1 MSTKAQQDFQFSLSE
16 TLNGF
21 IELIITS
28 RLRWLFKCH
37 PQAKAYKST
46 PNVSEQ
52 EELNLHQSGL
62 PFRQISALLLLHPH
76 IFILLL
82 SVLLLCWEI
91 SPFSWLIHRWGLPQ
105 SAWAAQLIEL
115 SCTEHTLS
123 LSTHASAVC
132 TCTLCAWYLTIHA
145 HTSVDRR
152 WKARIFLLALFNPT
166 SYLCQWKT
174 PHQWFPPSSSSSVP
188 SPCRN
193 NSTYSIFTLLC
204 GFHDNSGREHQPM
217 AVAVV
222 WVVVL
227 LGSVELAA
235 SVCMLWV
242 YACMWGE
249 L

>member
-1 MSTKAQQDFQFSLSE
+1 MSTKAQQDFQFSLSD

-28 RLRWLFKCH
+28 RLRWLIKCY

-62 PFRQISALLLLHPH
+62 PFRQISTLLLLHPH

-91 SPFSWLIHRWGLPQ
+91 SPFSWVIHRWGLPQ

-132 TCTLCAWYLTIHA
+132 TCTLCAWYMRTHQSTVA
-145 HTSVDRR
+145 EKPGFSSS
-152 WKARIFLLALFNPT
+152 P
-166 SYLCQWKT
+166 YLIRHHICRWKT
-174 PHQWFPPSSSSSVP
+174 PRQWFPSSSSSSVP
-188 SPCRN
+188 SPCCN

>member
-62 PFRQISALLLLHPH
+62 PFRQISALLLLRPH

-115 SCTEHTLS
+115 SCTKHTLS

-132 TCTLCAWYLTIHA
+132 TCTPCAWYLTIHA
-145 HTSVDRR
+145 HTSVDRC

-166 SYLCQWKT
+166 SYLC
-174 PHQWFPPSSSSSVP
+174 
-188 SPCRN
+188 
-193 NSTYSIFTLLC
+193 L
-204 GFHDNSGREHQPM
+204 SGRLLVSDSPLHPLHQCLLLVAIIARIPFLHCS
-217 AVAVV
+217 AVSMTTVAENISQ
-222 WVVVL
+222 WRWL
-227 LGSVELAA
+227 LFGWL
-235 SVCMLWV
+235 
-242 YACMWGE
+242 YYWGQ
-249 L
+249 